1 MCCLVEIGMFVFGIV
16 TLVKGK
22 FQLSRTKVVV
32 GAPAYVIGAILTAVL
47 PVVLLLGIVV
57 GAVFFARTGQEPT
70 AQQRLAF
77 SGVDLA
83 VVAAAL
89 VATMA
94 IAFTTAKEPKR
105 KSSPTPFGPAM
116 PPTAPV
122 DPKNPYA
129 APQTDDRDRLLDDLQ

>member
-1 MCCLVEIGMFVFGIV
+1 MNFNRE
-16 TLVKGK
+16 T
-22 FQLSRTKVVV
+22 
-32 GAPAYVIGAILTAVL
+32 
-47 PVVLLLGIVV
+47 
-57 GAVFFARTGQEPT
+57 FAC
-70 AQQRLAF
+70 AASSKSQRLAF

-129 APQTDDRDRLLDDLQ
+129 APQTDDRDQLLDDLQ